1 MKKSKYLD
9 IRYYKTS
16 LNWHKYQASTK
27 FIQAK
32 PMIVFCLAAIFPLLI
47 YFVTFPFVG
56 SFFKPFIQKIFDIA
70 NQLSSFLHIEH
81 ITDRNIKSIITTIT
95 SSLTIFLSLLSAIY
109 VFTYREQKTI
119 APSASTNNRR
129 NTLVILVISLMI
141 FNLIFGFLIVN
152 DYERLLKLENY
163 YAPLEITQFLFSKII
178 IITASL
184 LWLIYFIIN
193 LIKYL
198 FSTMSVDKM
207 LTDSVKQTEEAI
219 DKLVYFYR
227 DKKFKELLEQNYR
240 KLHFSWESVFQNL
253 KYAAENNMNKEFTE
267 NISEFKKVIDKLD
280 EDIKAYDINFVS
292 TYLFEEDGVQFHN
305 AYNSALRNNLSLI
318 SALMKSQQYN
328 KAHEVVSLYFHMYLE
343 TDELLQKIFI
353 SNLNDFLHVLDTSDD
368 RQLQIFLEGLST
380 IPNRQSLIIYK
391 YLLMKLVNKD
401 QMKPLTNLVYT
412 FIEENENNDAQ
423 KTLRMKLH
431 MDYMRVS
438 KFVILLQ
445 ILVKSIEI
453 SNYETTGFLI
463 KFLVTNFNNK
473 DIARGLKVLKNNRV
487 AFTKVFEDRSEI
499 EGLEGIRDIPLPAIK
514 INDETFE
521 YCYKKAFVLIY
532 GQQMYSYRQ
541 KIWYVDTMEPL
552 ATVNLKEEFEN
563 YPSSG
568 YIVSKI
574 IKASSKY
581 GLLFFEDVSVIK
593 SIYSE
598 MGVKY
603 PNSNRKESDLSETV
617 NLLLRKILKV

>member
-16 LNWHKYQASTK
+16 INWYKYQISTN
-27 FIQAK
+27 FFQAK
-32 PMIVFCLAAIFPLLI
+32 PMIVFCLAALLPLLI
-47 YFVTFPFVG
+47 YFVQIPFLGPV
-56 SFFKPFIQKIFDIA
+56 FKSFIQKLFDGA
-70 NQLSSFLHIEH
+70 NQLSIFLHIEH

-129 NTLVILVISLMI
+129 NTLVIFVISLMI

-152 DYERLLKLENY
+152 DYGRLLKLENY

-207 LTDSVKQTEEAI
+207 LTDSVEQTEEAI

-227 DKKFKELLEQNYR
+227 HEKFEELLEQNYR

-267 NISEFKKVIDKLD
+267 NISEFKRVIDKLD
-280 EDIKAYDINFVS
+280 ENIKVYDINFVS

-318 SALMKSQQYN
+318 SALMKNQQYN

-343 TDELLQKIFI
+343 TDELLQKIFV
-353 SNLNDFLHVLDTSDD
+353 SNLIDFLHVLDTSDD

-391 YLLMKLVNKD
+391 
-401 QMKPLTNLVYT
+401 
-412 FIEENENNDAQ
+412 
-423 KTLRMKLH
+423 
-431 MDYMRVS
+431 
-438 KFVILLQ
+438 
-445 ILVKSIEI
+445 
-453 SNYETTGFLI
+453 
-463 KFLVTNFNNK
+463 
-473 DIARGLKVLKNNRV
+473 
-487 AFTKVFEDRSEI
+487 
-499 EGLEGIRDIPLPAIK
+499 
-514 INDETFE
+514 
-521 YCYKKAFVLIY
+521 
-532 GQQMYSYRQ
+532 
-541 KIWYVDTMEPL
+541 
-552 ATVNLKEEFEN
+552 
-563 YPSSG
+563 
-568 YIVSKI
+568 
-574 IKASSKY
+574 
-581 GLLFFEDVSVIK
+581 
-593 SIYSE
+593 
-598 MGVKY
+598 
-603 PNSNRKESDLSETV
+603 
-617 NLLLRKILKV
+617 